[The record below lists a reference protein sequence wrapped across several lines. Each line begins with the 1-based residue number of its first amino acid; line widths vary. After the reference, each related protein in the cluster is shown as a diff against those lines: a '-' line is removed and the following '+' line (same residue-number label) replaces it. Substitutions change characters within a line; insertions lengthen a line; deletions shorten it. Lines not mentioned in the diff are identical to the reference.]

1 MIFGNFVKEK
11 RQNLSFAVFIVTCR
25 KTKRKSCKVK
35 MSGKGQSAAN
45 MVKAF
50 SLPGFTEVSNEECS
64 DSEDDC
70 VDNSLED
77 VEEIEDRDKIYYDLY
92 EICQHVPCFAH
103 TLQLVIKDGFKQAGN
118 INKVISKVSS
128 IVSHV
133 KKSIHAAEVP

>member
-1 MIFGNFVKEK
+1 MIFGN
-11 RQNLSFAVFIVTCR
+11 FAVFIVTCR

-35 MSGKGQSAAN
+35 MSDKGQSAAN
-45 MVKAF
+45 VVKAF

-77 VEEIEDRDKIYYDLY
+77 VEDRDKIYYDLY

-118 INKVISKVSS
+118 INNVISKVST